1 MQIVVKMPQTETAGG
16 IAVSLIS
23 MHRSTMTKKVAPGS
37 MNAGAQIAVY
47 SLLGWRNSIQ
57 QKQ

>member
-1 MQIVVKMPQTETAGG
+1 MPQTETAGG